1 MHDFTSLVKS
11 HAMNVSNQCEALS
24 RIKCEAAS
32 ALLEARR
39 IRRSKDLSFKED
51 AELSREEHRR
61 IDELLKHLLVGHDGS
76 PCPAGDRPVVS
87 ATRP

>member
-1 MHDFTSLVKS
+1 M
-11 HAMNVSNQCEALS
+11 CEELS
-24 RIKCEAAS
+24 RIKREAAS
-32 ALLEARR
+32 ALIEAKR

-51 AELSREEHRR
+51 AELCRVGQKR
-61 IDELLKHLLVGHDGS
+61 IDEVLKHLLVGHDGS